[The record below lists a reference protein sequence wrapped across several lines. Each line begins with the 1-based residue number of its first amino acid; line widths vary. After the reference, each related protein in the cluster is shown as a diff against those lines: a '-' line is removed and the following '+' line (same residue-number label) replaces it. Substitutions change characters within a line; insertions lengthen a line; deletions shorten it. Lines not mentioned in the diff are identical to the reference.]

1 MILWIIGYFK
11 EINQG
16 DKIMSESKRVY
27 HSADVKVLAIKRHLV
42 NKEKVSDIADE
53 LGIHPNMFYEW
64 QSKFFENGS
73 LAFTTNK
80 EKKALEKQVEKLSS
94 KSDHKD
100 KVITELVTELY
111 DLKKK
116 SGES

>member
-1 MILWIIGYFK
+1 
-11 EINQG
+11 
-16 DKIMSESKRVY
+16 MSESKRVY

-42 NKEKVSDIADE
+42 NKEKVSEIANE

-64 QSKFFENGS
+64 QAKFFENGI

-80 EKKALEKQVEKLSS
+80 EKKSLEKRVETLST
-94 KSDHKD
+94 KSDLKD

-111 DLKKK
+111 GLKKK
-116 SGES
+116 CGES

>member
-1 MILWIIGYFK
+1 
-11 EINQG
+11 
-16 DKIMSESKRVY
+16 MSESKRVY

-64 QSKFFENGS
+64 QSKFFENGE

>member
-1 MILWIIGYFK
+1 
-11 EINQG
+11 
-16 DKIMSESKRVY
+16 MSELKRVH
-27 HSADVKVLAIKRHLV
+27 HSADIKVLAIKRHLV
-42 NKEKVSDIADE
+42 NKEKVSVISDE
-53 LGIHPNMFYEW
+53 LGIHPNLFYEW
-64 QSKFFENGS
+64 QKKFFENGN

-80 EKKALEKQVEKLSS
+80 EKKVLQKKLEKLTS